1 MLADQQPRLQADPFS
16 ARGCR
21 VLPPCLCRPT
31 LFYGGF
37 ALLPWLWLTNVWL
50 FWPEFRQ
57 GSDPEIQKYTRR
69 SAAGFSVMTVALLAW
84 MLTYYIGGPSLLG
97 DLWYKLDVTGVPLA
111 EYGL

>member
-1 MLADQQPRLQADPFS
+1 MDTQTAATVDLYTMPAAK
-16 ARGCR
+16 ARKLSR
-21 VLPPCLCRPT
+21 NM
-31 LFYGGF
+31 FYGGF

>member
-57 GSDPEIQKYTRR
+57 GSDPEIQKC
-69 SAAGFSVMTVALLAW
+69 
-84 MLTYYIGGPSLLG
+84 GPSPCHRPPPS
-97 DLWYKLDVTGVPLA
+97 YAPSQVATGVKN
-111 EYGL
+111 GRG